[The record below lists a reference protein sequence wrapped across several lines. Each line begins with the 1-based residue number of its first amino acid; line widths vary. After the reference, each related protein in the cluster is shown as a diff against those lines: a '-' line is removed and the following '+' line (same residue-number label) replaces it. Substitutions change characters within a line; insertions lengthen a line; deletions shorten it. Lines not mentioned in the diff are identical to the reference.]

1 MTGCGVRGQHQ
12 SGNGRHSGNNGW
24 GWTKTE
30 KAGGRVD
37 AHKTQEDVEKK
48 MRDRMERSQ
57 NRW

>member
-1 MTGCGVRGQHQ
+1 MGSEGNTKAETGGTAETMNRVELR
-12 SGNGRHSGNNGW
+12 R
-24 GWTKTE
+24 KKLE
-30 KAGGRVD
+30 GGLT